1 MRRKS
6 ENPSPLT
13 MMERLYVY
21 ALHGF
26 LIEVLFTAACT
37 FVKTRQWSLIGII
50 QTFAFYVVSKCLE
63 PHKSILNQRLLK
75 FRLWT

>member
-37 FVKTRQWSLIGII
+37 FVKTRQWSLIGIK
-50 QTFAFYVVSKCLE
+50 QTFIHFML
-63 PHKSILNQRLLK
+63 
-75 FRLWT
+75 